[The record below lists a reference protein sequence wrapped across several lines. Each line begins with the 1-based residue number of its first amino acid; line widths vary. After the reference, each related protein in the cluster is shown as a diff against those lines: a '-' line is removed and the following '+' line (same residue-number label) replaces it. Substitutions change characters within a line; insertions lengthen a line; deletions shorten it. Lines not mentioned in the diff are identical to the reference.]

1 MQEGKDVKMKLFPR
15 VLPVD
20 IPLRSL
26 SITDSANMSKAKL
39 MRKKKTNFKA
49 SGTSRSFLYSMFNLS
64 LSDVVDVK
72 ENMLLFTFLRL

>member
-26 SITDSANMSKAKL
+26 SITDSANISKAKL
-39 MRKKKTNFKA
+39 MRKKK
-49 SGTSRSFLYSMFNLS
+49 S
-64 LSDVVDVK
+64 LKPAGPVVP
-72 ENMLLFTFLRL
+72 FYIQCST

>member
-26 SITDSANMSKAKL
+26 SITGSVNMSKAKL
-39 MRKKKTNFKA
+39 MRKKDLQ
-49 SGTSRSFLYSMFNLS
+49 SQWDQSFISIFNVQL
-64 LSDVVDVK
+64 
-72 ENMLLFTFLRL
+72 

>member
-26 SITDSANMSKAKL
+26 SITDSVNMSNAKL
-39 MRKKKTNFKA
+39 MRKKDLQ
-49 SGTSRSFLYSMFNLS
+49 SQWDQSFISVFNVQL
-64 LSDVVDVK
+64 
-72 ENMLLFTFLRL
+72 